1 MNLKEMKEKRNSN
14 VEEMSNIVDKAMREE
29 RALTDEEKVAYD
41 NLKKSIEEFDE
52 TIKRVEELEK
62 SKMTESSDNEKEKDT
77 QAEEKEDRA
86 TKDIEIFANY
96 IRNIVE
102 ERADSNL
109 TKSDNGV
116 IIPTTIADKIIDK
129 VYDISPIIEKSTK
142 YKTKGKLEI
151 PTVGLDDENINM
163 AYAEEFK
170 DLESKSKQFS
180 SVTLDDYLAGALT
193 KISNSLIN
201 NTDIDLANK
210 VVELMATDVARFLEK
225 EGIHGTE
232 AKAKGCSTI
241 KLIVNPQSSNAIT
254 VDDLI
259 DLKNKVKQA
268 YRKNAIFV
276 MNNETKTEIEKL
288 KDNNGRYLFNDAI
301 EGPFDGKI
309 LGYPVYISE
318 NMDDIGEGN
327 VPILFGD
334 FSGLG
339 FKQPKNIEMQI
350 LRELFATQ
358 HATGIVLWTN
368 FDIEIEN
375 YQKLAK
381 IQMKASE

>member
-170 DLESKSKQFS
+170 DLESKSKRFIRRLFS
-180 SVTLDDYLAGALT
+180 WCF
-193 KISNSLIN
+193 
-201 NTDIDLANK
+201 NK
-210 VVELMATDVARFLEK
+210 NL
-225 EGIHGTE
+225 
-232 AKAKGCSTI
+232 
-241 KLIVNPQSSNAIT
+241 
-254 VDDLI
+254 
-259 DLKNKVKQA
+259 
-268 YRKNAIFV
+268 
-276 MNNETKTEIEKL
+276 
-288 KDNNGRYLFNDAI
+288 
-301 EGPFDGKI
+301 
-309 LGYPVYISE
+309 
-318 NMDDIGEGN
+318 
-327 VPILFGD
+327 
-334 FSGLG
+334 
-339 FKQPKNIEMQI
+339 
-350 LRELFATQ
+350 
-358 HATGIVLWTN
+358 
-368 FDIEIEN
+368 
-375 YQKLAK
+375 
-381 IQMKASE
+381 